1 MKGHSCNICYIK
13 EQMTIKKG
21 LVILLLA
28 LDCVYSFGQKV
39 ISLTKQN
46 GVYTIPCSINGVKRS
61 LVFDTG
67 ASSITISMQLA
78 ELLYKTGKL
87 NDTDIKGFG
96 KSQTASG
103 HIVNNMAVV
112 LRDVEISGLH
122 LKNVDAVVINGQN
135 VPLLL
140 GLSAIQKLG
149 KVTLV
154 ENKLIIESSLLSN
167 TQLNQIRNRIK
178 TYIETDRYS
187 DAIPLLKELENQEV
201 LLEEDLYN
209 MIMCFCSL
217 RDYNRTLMYSQQ
229 WMGLY
234 ENQESKYESGVC
246 YFMAIAYMGLKSHY
260 DADRWFSK
268 AIRLVSIDPIAQTSN
283 IDANIL
289 SHYYNQKALNYL
301 EGNAYENCIEAFDI
315 AAQYRMK
322 YLGATPDDIFA
333 GNLKD
338 SRIGTWLESIS
349 KLYAVY
355 LNDEEKSEH
364 YAIMAALCGNEEAI
378 DVCKH
383 FGLDY
388 SPKEIEK

>member
-1 MKGHSCNICYIK
+1 MKGHSCNIYFIK
-13 EQMTIKKG
+13 DQMTIKKV

-28 LDCVYSFGQKV
+28 LDCAYSSGQKV
-39 ISLTKQN
+39 ISMTKQN

-112 LRDVEISGLH
+112 LRDVDISGLH

-154 ENKLIIESSLLSN
+154 ENKLIIESPLLSN
-167 TQLNQIRNRIK
+167 TQLTQTRNRIK
-178 TYIETDRYS
+178 TYIDTNRYNE
-187 DAIPLLKELENQEV
+187 AISLLKELESQEV

-217 RDYNRTLMYSQQ
+217 QDYNKTLLYAQQ
-229 WMGLY
+229 WMGTY
-234 ENQESKYESGVC
+234 ENQKSKNEPDVC
-246 YFMAIAYMGLKSHY
+246 YFMAIAYMELKSHY

-268 AIRLVSIDPIAQTSN
+268 AIRLVSIAPIDQTSN
-283 IDANIL
+283 KDANIL
-289 SHYYNQKALNYL
+289 SYYYNQKALNYL
-301 EGNAYENCIEAFDI
+301 EGNAYENSIEAFDI

-322 YLGATPDDIFA
+322 YLGVRPDDIFT

-338 SRIGTWLESIS
+338 SRIGIWLESIS

-355 LNDEEKSEH
+355 LNDEEKSKH

-383 FGLDY
+383 FGFNY
-388 SPKEIEK
+388 NPKVIKN

>member
-1 MKGHSCNICYIK
+1 MKGHNCNIYYTK
-13 EQMTIKKG
+13 EKMTIKKE
-21 LVILLLA
+21 LFILLFFI
-28 LDCVYSFGQKV
+28 DCACCFGQKV
-39 ISLTKQN
+39 ISMTKQN

-78 ELLYKTGKL
+78 ELLYNTGKL

-103 HIVNNMAVV
+103 HIVDNMAVI

-122 LKNVDAVVINGQN
+122 LKNVDAVIINGQN

-149 KVTLV
+149 KVTLSG
-154 ENKLIIESSLLSN
+154 NKLIIDSPLLSDSQL
-167 TQLNQIRNRIK
+167 TQARNRIK
-178 TYIETDRYS
+178 NYIETSRYS
-187 DAIPLLKELENQEV
+187 DAISLLKELETQEV
-201 LLEEDLYN
+201 LLEGDLYN

-217 RDYNRTLMYSQQ
+217 QDYNRTLMYSQQ
-229 WMGLY
+229 WMGTY
-234 ENQESKYESGVC
+234 ENQKSEYESGVC

-268 AIRLVSIDPIAQTSN
+268 AIRLVSIAPIDQTSKM
-283 IDANIL
+283 DANIL

-301 EGNAYENCIEAFDI
+301 EGNAYENCVEAFDI

-322 YLGATPDDIFA
+322 YLGSTPDDIFA

-355 LNDEEKSEH
+355 LNDEEKAEH
-364 YAIMAALCGNEEAI
+364 YAIMAALCGNEDAI

-388 SPKEIEK
+388 SPKAIKN